1 LHSPINELSKISATP
16 IGIVTSTAANT
27 RRKFLSFD
35 QPPQG
40 VSVPA
45 GGSAPAGARLRSDL
59 APSLI

>member
-1 LHSPINELSKISATP
+1 MHSPINELSKISATP

-40 VSVPA
+40 VQRP
-45 GGSAPAGARLRSDL
+45 GRRLRTGGR
-59 APSLI
+59 PSEV